1 MWKVPS
7 GPRLILFMN
16 ASNMYT
22 TELKPAYND
31 PNYLIQPHSTL
42 PTAVADKEE
51 DVNYMLGYR
60 AAVKKKR
67 RPSSSLESDVVYEEK
82 EDIDYLTYQR
92 SNPRNADRTKSYRA
106 NQKKKTNVT
115 ETDNEKKENGSRW
128 EEQRSQY
135 ASFIREYRVAQK
147 EHLQM

>member
-16 ASNMYT
+16 TSNMYT

-60 AAVKKKR
+60 AALKKKR

-92 SNPRNADRTKSYRA
+92 SNNADRTKSYRA

-135 ASFIREYRVAQK
+135 ASYIREYRVAQK